1 MAENSCSSPPFLLT
15 PIGPSML
22 RTTILR
28 HEPDPGGPQP
38 HFDWLLEA
46 ASTASPEDRV
56 VPTYRCRRRP
66 DRLAIGESIRLQK
79 IDAHRGWWLARSILE
94 EVTLGP
100 PMGTARVIQSGRIDS
115 EPPLLL
121 TSMESTVCW
130 SQSRRVMTYRLEQ
143 IRPGEVLATRIAPF
157 SMDHESSPSPVTGVS
172 LL

>member
-1 MAENSCSSPPFLLT
+1 VVLAPLPNLT

-28 HEPDPGGPQP
+28 HEPDPGGPPP

-46 ASTASPEDRV
+46 APTPSPEDRV

-66 DRLAIGESIRLQK
+66 DRLAIGESIRLQPV
-79 IDAHRGWWLARSILE
+79 DAHRGWWLARSILE

-157 SMDHESSPSPVTGVS
+157 STDQESSPSPVTGVS